1 VDRTSRLI
9 LLLVVIALSAF
20 RLVRY
25 LKYGIAKRPQSA
37 IPGSAGMVL
46 PATPTAPAAAGAQPG
61 GGAGSSRLTGAL
73 AALTS
78 AGVWVAGNVVL
89 WSCLFGWPALD
100 EVPAMLRGVAGV
112 FANFYLI
119 HLARVA
125 GARVRSRLQK
135 SDPAQG
141 TNPLL

>member
-1 VDRTSRLI
+1 MDRTTRLI
-9 LLLVVIALSAF
+9 ILLAVIALSAF

-25 LKYGIAKRPQSA
+25 MKYGIAKRPQSA

-46 PATPTAPAAAGAQPG
+46 PAAPTAATDVGAQPG
-61 GGAGSSRLTGAL
+61 AGSGNSRLAGAV

-78 AGVWVAGNVVL
+78 AGVWVAGNVLL
-89 WSCLFGWPALD
+89 WSCLFGWSALD
-100 EVPAMLRGVAGV
+100 EVPALLRGVAGV

-125 GARVRSRLQK
+125 GARVRSRMQK
-135 SDPAQG
+135 SAPVQG
-141 TNPLL
+141 TKRLL